1 MTPTPL
7 AEVDLRRRRL
17 PPPNQVPWVDEL
29 LWQWGTWVRRN
40 DEAGY
45 VGSALG
51 RMYKQ
56 RMKELRVWDGG
67 GTEPANCPG
76 DDERMLEVDRAVAR
90 LPKRLQ
96 RLVKWRYW
104 HGVTMPEIAKRLHRS
119 LRTANI
125 WLVEA
130 QQGISSGL

>member
-1 MTPTPL
+1 MTPCANENP
-7 AEVDLRRRRL
+7 ESQRHRI

-29 LWQWGTWVRRN
+29 LRQWGAWVRRN

-67 GTEPANCPG
+67 GTEPANYPG
-76 DDERMLEVDRAVAR
+76 DDERMLEVDKAVAR

-96 RLVKWRYW
+96 RLVKWIGRA
-104 HGVTMPEIAKRLHRS
+104 HV
-119 LRTANI
+119 
-125 WLVEA
+125 
-130 QQGISSGL
+130 